1 MVKKKDFLT
10 SRDKEDWVN
19 YLKNPTDVYDKEID
33 SKNINYNRN
42 KVKRLDLH
50 GLSLEKA
57 NNATKEFIIKFYNE
71 GYRKLIIVTGKGLR
85 SKKYEDPYVSSTDNI
100 LKNSIPEYIYRDPD
114 LSKIVKEIKRADP
127 KDGGEGA
134 IYILL

>member
-1 MVKKKDFLT
+1 MKKKDFLT
-10 SRDKEDWVN
+10 SKDKKDWLK
-19 YLKNPTDVYDKEID
+19 YSKNPTDVYDKETNQ
-33 SKNINYNRN
+33 KNINYNKN

-50 GLSLEKA
+50 GMSLKKA
-57 NNATKEFIIKFYNE
+57 NDATKEFIIKYYNE

-85 SKKYEDPYVSSTDNI
+85 SKKYEDPYVSSTANI
-100 LKNSIPEYIYRDPD
+100 LKNSIPEYIYKDSD
-114 LSKIVKEIKRADP
+114 LSNVVKEITTADP

>member
-1 MVKKKDFLT
+1 MKKKDFL
-10 SRDKEDWVN
+10 SSKDKEDWLE
-19 YLKNPTDVYDKEID
+19 YSKNPKDIYDKEANL
-33 SKNINYNRN
+33 KNINHSKN
-42 KVKRLDLH
+42 KIKRLDLH
-50 GLSLEKA
+50 GFSLEKA
-57 NNATKEFIIKFYNE
+57 NHVTKDFVIKSYNE

-85 SKKYEDPYVSSTDNI
+85 SKKHEDPYVSSTDNI
-100 LKNSIPEYIYRDPD
+100 LKNSVPEYIYKDSE

>member
-1 MVKKKDFLT
+1 MKKKGFLT
-10 SRDKEDWVN
+10 SKDKEDWLK
-19 YLKNPTDVYDKEID
+19 YSKNPKDIYDKEISRKD
-33 SKNINYNRN
+33 INYNES
-42 KVKRLDLH
+42 KIKRLDLH
-50 GLSLEKA
+50 GFSLEKA

-85 SKKYEDPYVSSTDNI
+85 SKKHEDPYVSSTDNI
-100 LKNSIPEYIYRDPD
+100 LKNSIPEYIYKDSE
-114 LSKIVKEIKRADP
+114 LSEIVKEIKRADP